1 MAATTT
7 TKPGGAVLVVG
18 ADGLL
23 GSAVAARLAA
33 SGRQVIRTS
42 RRGAP
47 GSIPLDL
54 AIEAATWPIPSG
66 VVTTHLCAAITSIAE
81 CHERPETA
89 RLVNVEGTAVLA
101 RRLVAAGSSVVYPS
115 TNMVFDGSEPF
126 VSHGCI
132 PTPRTVYGRLKMEAE
147 QQLFSLG
154 DGVCVVRLTKVLRR
168 RVTLFEEWRAA
179 LAAGRPIHPFSD
191 MLLAPVS
198 LGHAV
203 HSLVAV
209 GDARRSGI
217 FHVSANADVSYA
229 DVAMRLAGIMRADP
243 GLVQPRTVAEAGLH
257 IEHVARHTT
266 LSLDSVEASL
276 GIVAPDPWQAVDE
289 SLAP

>member
-54 AIEAATWPIPSG
+54 ATDAATWPISAG
-66 VVTTHLCAAITSIAE
+66 VATTHLCAAITSIAE
-81 CHERPETA
+81 CRDRPDSA
-89 RLVNVEGTAVLA
+89 WLVNVEGTAAVA
-101 RRLVAAGSSVVYPS
+101 RRLVAAGSRVVYPS
-115 TNMVFDGSEPF
+115 TNMVFDGTEPF
-126 VSHGCI
+126 VQRGCM
-132 PTPRTVYGRLKMEAE
+132 PMPRAVYGRLKMEAE
-147 QQLFSLG
+147 QQLLKLG
-154 DGVCVVRLTKVLRR
+154 DGVCVVRLTKVLGR
-168 RVTLFEEWRAA
+168 RVPLFEEWRAA
-179 LAAGRPIHPFSD
+179 LAAGRPIHPLSD

-203 HSLVAV
+203 RSLIAV
-209 GDARRSGI
+209 GDTRRSGI

-243 GLVQPRTVAEAGLH
+243 GLVQSRTVAEAGLH

-266 LSLDSVEASL
+266 LALDSVEASL